1 MAIQLAE
8 GLRWNG
14 AVVEGES
21 HGTVYNPVEK
31 NTITWVEVD
40 IKNEVTAE
48 GLN

>member
-14 AVVEGES
+14 AVVEGGS

-48 GLN
+48 GHN